1 MGRASFVPLALALV
15 GVVADEEP
23 VPSAAGKVVVTA
35 FPPKP
40 GWCRFIPEAFQPDRC
55 RDREDINPG
64 ETRCAQL
71 SAAERDRTPAC
82 SYSETEAV
90 EFAYLSSAAFCY
102 GPELDAWECGS
113 ACRHAPGMQ
122 DVRRVDDEELGA
134 HAYVG
139 RWRRRCLIAFRGT
152 DSFEGWVQSLRS
164 WGLDHLPGCSVDGQ
178 PCHIGEG
185 FLESYRALAPR
196 LKQKLSEIGCS
207 KSTPLAV
214 TGHSMGAA
222 LATLAAFDLKS
233 SGYTLSRSYTFGQP
247 RVGDAGFATAFNAI
261 SAEMPF
267 FRLSRSDDPVIYL
280 PAAPRFH
287 HVGTEVYY
295 VGDTT
300 RGYKICDGSG
310 EDRSCAGEA
319 DDVALLILQCLIPNA
334 CGHTHYLV
342 PAKPDDM
349 GPSSCHQKVLL
360 P

>member
-1 MGRASFVPLALALV
+1 MVRASFAPLVLALV
-15 GVVADEEP
+15 GVVAEEDRA
-23 VPSAAGKVVVTA
+23 PSATDQVAIAAATSV
-35 FPPKP
+35 P
-40 GWCRFIPEAFQPDRC
+40 GWCRFLPESLRPDRC
-55 RDREDINPG
+55 QGRAAAGPSD
-64 ETRCAQL
+64 TRCAQL
-71 SAAERDRTPAC
+71 PDTKRGKTPAC
-82 SYSETEAV
+82 SYSESEAV
-90 EFAYLSSAAFCY
+90 EFAYLSSAAFCD
-102 GPELDAWECGS
+102 GLELEAWECGP
-113 ACRHAPGMQ
+113 ACRHAPGVE

-134 HAYVG
+134 HAFVG
-139 RWRRRCLIAFRGT
+139 RWRGQCLLVFRGT
-152 DSFEGWVQSLRS
+152 DSFEGWMQDLKSLE
-164 WGLDHLPGCSVDGQ
+164 LAHLPSCGVGGESCSVGK
-178 PCHIGEG
+178 G
-185 FLESYRALAPR
+185 FLENYHALAPR
-196 LKQKLSEIGCS
+196 LKTSLAEIGCS

-233 SGYTLSRSYTFGQP
+233 SGYELSRSYTFGQP
-247 RVGDAGFATAFNAI
+247 RVGDETFVAAFNAI